1 MWLTKLAAGFEAW
14 AFPPD
19 CILCGE
25 AGAGPGFDLCE
36 GCEGDLPPCEPGLQ
50 HLPPGDA
57 LDALWCAFHYA
68 FPVDGMIREL
78 KFGGQLAYAQVLG
91 IALLRRLRAGSAR
104 DIAELAG
111 PGLLS
116 PNPSIVD
123 LPGLL
128 PVPLHPRRL
137 SERGFNQAWEIARP
151 IARELRLPLIAGPV
165 VRRRDTLPQTLIG
178 ADRRRQ
184 NLQDAFEMR
193 RPVHGRSFVLLDD
206 VTTTG
211 STLFEL
217 ARVLKAGGAR
227 RVCAMVVATANPHI
241 SL

>member
-1 MWLTKLAAGFEAW
+1 MWLTKLAAGLDAW
-14 AFPPD
+14 AFPPE
-19 CILCGE
+19 CILCGDP
-25 AGAGPGFDLCE
+25 GAAPGFDLCE
-36 GCEGDLPPCEPGLQ
+36 GCEGDLPRCEPALQ
-50 HLPPGDA
+50 PVAPGPS

-91 IALLRRLRAGSAR
+91 LALLRRLRAAP
-104 DIAELAG
+104 AG
-111 PGLLS
+111 EMAGVLGASTALGAS
-116 PNPSIVD
+116 PSIEVA
-123 LPGLL
+123 GLL
-128 PVPLHPRRL
+128 PVPLHHRRL

-151 IARELRLPLIAGPV
+151 VARALHLPMLAGPV

-184 NLQDAFEMR
+184 NLHGAFEVR
-193 RPVHGRSFVLLDD
+193 RPVHGRSFLLLDD

-211 STLFEL
+211 STLIEL

-227 RVCAMVVATANPHI
+227 RVTAMVVATATPVI
-241 SL
+241 L